1 MRRFEDRVA
10 VVKGGGSGIGEATC
24 RRLAA
29 EGARVVVVDIDETG
43 AQRVAGEIGGSAF
56 RADVANPVQS
66 EAMIEHA
73 VETYG
78 RLDVLDNNATGGG
91 TIGRIADVDLAA
103 WNRSLAVNLTGP
115 FLAIK
120 HALPVML
127 AQGKG
132 AIVNISSNAALQ
144 AEEGLGAYA
153 AAKAGLLALTRNVAA
168 EYGRRGIRCN
178 AISPGAV
185 ETPPTKAFLAAV
197 EGVRAKMERAN
208 TLRRL
213 AHPDELA
220 AAVAFLASDDASFV
234 NGALYV
240 VDGGAQAANQVGL
253 IGGDE

>member
-1 MRRFEDRVA
+1 MALVT
-10 VVKGGGSGIGEATC
+10 GGGSGIGEATC
-24 RRLAA
+24 RRLAS
-29 EGARVVVVDIDETG
+29 EGAKVVVVDIDEAS
-43 AQRVAGEIGGSAF
+43 AQRVAGEIGGTAF

-91 TIGRIADVDLAA
+91 TIGRIADIDLEA
-103 WNRSLAVNLTGP
+103 WNRALAVNLTAP

-120 HALPVML
+120 FALPVML
-127 AQGKG
+127 GQGKG
-132 AIVNISSNAALQ
+132 AIVNIASNAALQ

-153 AAKAGLLALTRNVAA
+153 SAKAGLLALTRNVAA

-178 AISPGAV
+178 VVSPGAV
-185 ETPPTKAFLAAV
+185 ETPPTRAFVAAV
-197 EGVRAKMERAN
+197 DGIRAKMERAN

-213 AHPDELA
+213 GQPDELA

-240 VDGGAQAANQVGL
+240 VDGGAHAANQVGL
-253 IGGDE
+253 IGGE

>member
-1 MRRFEDRVA
+1 MRRFEGRVA
-10 VVKGGGSGIGEATC
+10 LVTGGGSGIGEATC
-24 RRLAA
+24 RRLAT

-91 TIGRIADVDLAA
+91 TIGRIADLDLEN
-103 WNRSLAVNLTGP
+103 WNRALAVNLTAP

-120 HALPVML
+120 FALPVML

-132 AIVNISSNAALQ
+132 AIVNIASNAALQ

-153 AAKAGLLALTRNVAA
+153 SAKAGLLALTRNVAA

-185 ETPPTKAFLAAV
+185 DTPPTKAFVAAV
-197 EGVRAKMERAN
+197 DGIRARMERAN

-213 AHPDELA
+213 GQPEELA

-240 VDGGAQAANQVGL
+240 VDGGAHAANQVGL
-253 IGGDE
+253 IGGD

>member
-1 MRRFEDRVA
+1 MRRFEGRVA
-10 VVKGGGSGIGEATC
+10 LVTGGGSGIGEATC
-24 RRLAA
+24 RRLAS
-29 EGARVVVVDIDETG
+29 EGAKVVVVDIDEAS
-43 AQRVAGEIGGSAF
+43 AQRVAGEIGGTAF

-91 TIGRIADVDLAA
+91 TIGRIADIDLEA
-103 WNRSLAVNLTGP
+103 WNRALAVNLTAP

-120 HALPVML
+120 FALPVML
-127 AQGKG
+127 GQGKG
-132 AIVNISSNAALQ
+132 AIVNIASNAALQ

-153 AAKAGLLALTRNVAA
+153 SAKAGLLALTRNVAA

-178 AISPGAV
+178 VVSPGAV
-185 ETPPTKAFLAAV
+185 ETPPTRAFVAAV
-197 EGVRAKMERAN
+197 DGIRAKMERAN

-213 AHPDELA
+213 GQPDELA

-240 VDGGAQAANQVGL
+240 VDGGAHAANQVGL
-253 IGGDE
+253 IGGE

>member
-1 MRRFEDRVA
+1 MRRFEGRVA
-10 VVKGGGSGIGEATC
+10 LVTGGGSGIGEATC
-24 RRLAA
+24 RRLAD
-29 EGARVVVVDIDETG
+29 EGARVVVVDIDE
-43 AQRVAGEIGGSAF
+43 AAARRVAGDVGGSAF
-56 RADVANPVQS
+56 RADVSDPAAS
-66 EAMIEHA
+66 EAMIEHTVA
-73 VETYG
+73 TFG
-78 RLDVLDNNATGGG
+78 RLDVLDNNATGDG
-91 TIGRIADVDLAA
+91 TIGRLADVDVAA
-103 WNRSLAVNLTGP
+103 WQRALAVNLTGP

-120 HALPVML
+120 FALPVML
-127 AQGKG
+127 AQGAG

-153 AAKAGLLALTRNVAA
+153 SAKAGLLALTRNVAA

-197 EGVRAKMERAN
+197 EGIRAKMERAN

-213 AHPDELA
+213 GRPEEIA

-234 NGALYV
+234 NGSLVV

-253 IGGDE
+253 LGGE

>member
-1 MRRFEDRVA
+1 MRRFEGRVA
-10 VVKGGGSGIGEATC
+10 LVTGGGSGIGEATC
-24 RRLAA
+24 RRLAD
-29 EGARVVVVDIDETG
+29 EGARVVVVDIDE
-43 AQRVAGEIGGSAF
+43 AAARHVAGDVGGSAF
-56 RADVANPVQS
+56 RADVSDPAAS

-73 VETYG
+73 VVTFG
-78 RLDVLDNNATGGG
+78 RLDVLDNNATGDG
-91 TIGRIADVDLAA
+91 TIGRLADVDVAA
-103 WNRSLAVNLTGP
+103 WQRALAVNLTGP

-120 HALPVML
+120 FALPVML
-127 AQGKG
+127 AQGAG

-153 AAKAGLLALTRNVAA
+153 SAKAGLLALTRNVAA

-197 EGVRAKMERAN
+197 EGIRAKMERAN

-213 AHPDELA
+213 GRPEEIA

-234 NGALYV
+234 NGSLVV

-253 IGGDE
+253 LGGD

>member
-10 VVKGGGSGIGEATC
+10 LVTGGGSGIGEATC

-91 TIGRIADVDLAA
+91 RSGRRA
-103 WNRSLAVNLTGP
+103 RTGPRAGGTAP

-120 HALPVML
+120 FALPVML

-132 AIVNISSNAALQ
+132 AIVNIASNAALQ

-153 AAKAGLLALTRNVAA
+153 SAKAGLLALTRNVAA

-185 ETPPTKAFLAAV
+185 ETPPTKAF
-197 EGVRAKMERAN
+197 
-208 TLRRL
+208 
-213 AHPDELA
+213 
-220 AAVAFLASDDASFV
+220 F
-234 NGALYV
+234 
-240 VDGGAQAANQVGL
+240 
-253 IGGDE
+253 

>member
-10 VVKGGGSGIGEATC
+10 LVTGGGSGIGEATC

-91 TIGRIADVDLAA
+91 TIGRIADLDLEA
-103 WNRSLAVNLTGP
+103 WNRALAVNLTAP

-120 HALPVML
+120 FALPVML

-132 AIVNISSNAALQ
+132 AIVNIASNAALQ

-153 AAKAGLLALTRNVAA
+153 SAKAGLLALTRNVAA

-185 ETPPTKAFLAAV
+185 ETPPTKAFVAAV
-197 EGVRAKMERAN
+197 DGIRGRMERAN

-213 AHPDELA
+213 GQPEELA
-220 AAVAFLASDDASFV
+220 AVVAFLASDDASFV

-240 VDGGAQAANQVGL
+240 VDGGAHAANQVGL
-253 IGGDE
+253 IGGD

>member
-1 MRRFEDRVA
+1 VA
-10 VVKGGGSGIGEATC
+10 LVTGGGSGIGEATC
-24 RRLAA
+24 RRLAS
-29 EGARVVVVDIDETG
+29 EGAKVVVVDIDEAS
-43 AQRVAGEIGGSAF
+43 AQRVAGEIGGTAF

-91 TIGRIADVDLAA
+91 TIGRIADIDLEA
-103 WNRSLAVNLTGP
+103 WNRALAVNLTAP

-120 HALPVML
+120 FALPVML
-127 AQGKG
+127 GQGKG
-132 AIVNISSNAALQ
+132 AIVNIASNAALQ

-153 AAKAGLLALTRNVAA
+153 SAKAGLLALTRNVAA

-178 AISPGAV
+178 VVSPGAV
-185 ETPPTKAFLAAV
+185 ETPPTRAFVAAV
-197 EGVRAKMERAN
+197 DGIRAKMERAN

-213 AHPDELA
+213 GQPDELA

-240 VDGGAQAANQVGL
+240 VDGGAHAANQVGL
-253 IGGDE
+253 IGGE

>member
-1 MRRFEDRVA
+1 MALVT
-10 VVKGGGSGIGEATC
+10 GGGSGIGEATC
-24 RRLAA
+24 RRLAS
-29 EGARVVVVDIDETG
+29 EGAKVVVVDIDEAS
-43 AQRVAGEIGGSAF
+43 AQRVAGEIGGTAF

-91 TIGRIADVDLAA
+91 TIGRIADIDLEA
-103 WNRSLAVNLTGP
+103 WNRALAVNLTAP

-120 HALPVML
+120 FALPVML
-127 AQGKG
+127 GQGKG
-132 AIVNISSNAALQ
+132 AIVNIASNAALQ

-153 AAKAGLLALTRNVAA
+153 SAKAGLLALTRNVAA

-178 AISPGAV
+178 VVSPGAV
-185 ETPPTKAFLAAV
+185 ETPPTKAFVAAV
-197 EGVRAKMERAN
+197 DGIRAKMERAN

-213 AHPDELA
+213 GQPDELA

-240 VDGGAQAANQVGL
+240 VDGGAHAANQVGL
-253 IGGDE
+253 IGGE

>member
-1 MRRFEDRVA
+1 VA
-10 VVKGGGSGIGEATC
+10 LVTGGGSGIGEATC

-29 EGARVVVVDIDETG
+29 EGAKVVVVDIDEAS
-43 AQRVAGEIGGSAF
+43 AQRVAGEIGGTAF

-91 TIGRIADVDLAA
+91 TIGRIADIDLEA
-103 WNRSLAVNLTGP
+103 WNRALAVNLTAP

-120 HALPVML
+120 FALPVML
-127 AQGKG
+127 GQGKG
-132 AIVNISSNAALQ
+132 AIVNIASNAALQ

-153 AAKAGLLALTRNVAA
+153 SAKAGLLALTRNVAA

-178 AISPGAV
+178 VVSPGAV
-185 ETPPTKAFLAAV
+185 ETPPTKAFVAAV
-197 EGVRAKMERAN
+197 DGIRAKMERAN

-213 AHPDELA
+213 GQPDELA

-240 VDGGAQAANQVGL
+240 VDGGAHAANQVGL
-253 IGGDE
+253 IGGE

>member
-1 MRRFEDRVA
+1 MRRFEGRVA
-10 VVKGGGSGIGEATC
+10 LVTGGGSGIGEATC

-29 EGARVVVVDIDETG
+29 EGAKVVVVDIDEAS
-43 AQRVAGEIGGSAF
+43 AQRVAGEIGGTAF

-91 TIGRIADVDLAA
+91 TIGRIADIDLEA
-103 WNRSLAVNLTGP
+103 WNRALAVNLTAP

-120 HALPVML
+120 FALPVML
-127 AQGKG
+127 GQGKG
-132 AIVNISSNAALQ
+132 AIVNIASNAALQ

-153 AAKAGLLALTRNVAA
+153 SAKAGLLALTRNVAA

-178 AISPGAV
+178 VVSPGAV
-185 ETPPTKAFLAAV
+185 ETPPTKAFVAAV
-197 EGVRAKMERAN
+197 DGIRAKMERAN

-213 AHPDELA
+213 GQPDELA

-240 VDGGAQAANQVGL
+240 VDGGAHAANQVGL
-253 IGGDE
+253 IGGE